1 MKSEEKLLREM
12 GISSWSLKKNFSF
25 DGKNILKKEIK
36 EFSKQDIKYLKP
48 LCISFRQGFSNNYPE
63 EILAFL
69 SSKKIKEINL
79 SEIKKK
85 SAKEKIAFLKNI
97 EKN

>member
-36 EFSKQDIKYLKP
+36 EFSKTTGQQITNISGRRPPVKP
-48 LCISFRQGFSNNYPE
+48 PAGEAGPGATWQFIFSEGPP
-63 EILAFL
+63 
-69 SSKKIKEINL
+69 NL
-79 SEIKKK
+79 GRN
-85 SAKEKIAFLKNI
+85 A
-97 EKN
+97 